1 MNGYKLWY
9 SGSERRRDGVDML
22 VDEELRGQVVEV
34 KRVSDRPMMIKLVIG
49 GFTLHVYSFYAPQ
62 VGLVEEVKVSFWE
75 ALDEVV
81 RIVPSLEKLV
91 ITGDF
96 SGHIVGIS
104 GGYDDVHGGFG
115 FGDRNGE
122 GVALLDFARAFG
134 LVIVNS
140 NFSKKEDHL
149 ITFQSTSAKTQIDF
163 LLLRKEDRA
172 MCKDCKVILSE
183 HISTQHRLL
192 VMDFIIKKNKKSRAG
207 DGRSKIKWGGLTPVS
222 ALEIGEKLLNEEGDR
237 GIVLGELERSKKSRD
252 FSYCRC
258 FKVKEVRDAIRRIW
272 RGRTMGPDEIPV
284 DF

>member
-1 MNGYKLWY
+1 MSSRPNFSLGLSQLDSQKQDIPIGFVPGTFNCEEPNFAENRSKHRNELATMQKLKEGASSRSKK
-9 SGSERRRDGVDML
+9 SGSKAASNERRRNGVDIL
-22 VDEELRGQVVEV
+22 VDEELRGKVVEV

-62 VGLVEEVKVSFWE
+62 VGFVEEVKVRFWE

-96 SGHIVGIS
+96 SGHIVGIL

-122 GVALLDFARAFG
+122 GVSLLDFVRAFG
-134 LVIVNS
+134 LVIVNL

-149 ITFQSTSAKTQIDF
+149 VTFQSASAKTQINF

-207 DGRSKIKWGGLTPVS
+207 DGRS
-222 ALEIGEKLLNEEGDR
+222 
-237 GIVLGELERSKKSRD
+237 
-252 FSYCRC
+252 
-258 FKVKEVRDAIRRIW
+258 
-272 RGRTMGPDEIPV
+272 
-284 DF
+284 